1 VIKALSVV
9 AAWWLCATAMG
20 QSVNLAW
27 DASTSPGVTNYVI
40 YATTNALTDTN
51 ASSALVKVPV
61 GTNLTAKVF
70 DLSPGMWWFGAKAVA
85 GGAESKLSNVV
96 AVEVPKPPAQ
106 MRTIAVQYSYTLTN
120 FYDLGFFK
128 LRIES
133 P

>member
-1 VIKALSVV
+1 MGCEHKPRSDK
-9 AAWWLCATAMG
+9 LCHLCDDKRIDGYQCEFGTG
-20 QSVNLAW
+20 K
-27 DASTSPGVTNYVI
+27 
-40 YATTNALTDTN
+40 
-51 ASSALVKVPV
+51 SACWNEL
-61 GTNLTAKVF
+61 NSKVF